1 VIPAHA
7 TPLIENTN
15 PDTSLG
21 TVAVRVLCDF
31 AARSGDLDLRFTP
44 SPTGAEGVA
53 GHQAVTARRASGYQ
67 RELALSTVCQGLR
80 VQGRADGW
88 DAAAGR
94 LEEIKTHRGEA
105 ALIAPNQR
113 ALHWAQARVYGAM
126 LCEQLDLPGLEIA
139 LIYFNIDT
147 GAETPLAEWHDATA
161 LRDDLHALCS
171 RYRAWAL
178 QERAHR
184 AARDAA
190 LATLPFPFTD
200 FRAGQRGLAEAVYRT
215 HKAGRVLMAQ
225 APTGLGKTVA
235 TLFAALRAAPAQ
247 RTDKLFYLTARTTGR
262 QLALDALQRLREA
275 PAYASA
281 PSLPLRVI
289 ERVARDKA
297 CEHPEKACHGESC
310 PLARGFYDRLPAARA
325 DAAQARW
332 LDQTALRDIALAHS
346 VCPYYLSQEMLRWSD
361 VAVGDYNHFFDL
373 GAHWFGH
380 AEEQGWRVGLLVD
393 EAHNLVE
400 RARSMYS
407 AALDP
412 APFQALRREAPAALK
427 KPLDALNRRWN
438 ALGREQPG
446 ENPVLPEPPAAL
458 LEALKTSCSAIAD
471 HLAQHPQDAADG
483 LLQRWFFDALHFQ
496 RVAENFGDH
505 SLCDLSTR
513 DPATEPGTRRL
524 NASQPR
530 VAIRCLVPAPLLKDR
545 WAATQ
550 GATLFSATLAPMDAL
565 ADLLGL
571 PVDTLRLDLP
581 SPFSNDQ
588 LKVQVASHI
597 STRWSDRAASLTPMA
612 QLMAQQFKAQPG
624 NYLAFFSSF
633 DYLQQALDRL
643 RELHPTLPLW
653 AQSRGM
659 SEPERAVF
667 IARFSEGGEGI
678 GFAVLGGAFGE
689 GIDLPGRRLIGAFIA
704 TLGLPQVNPVNERL
718 RARLQACFGHGY
730 EYTYLYPGLQKVA
743 QAAGR
748 VIRSETD
755 RGTVWLLDDRF
766 ARAEVRQH
774 LPAWWGLGGPAS
786 GQRRPQDT

>member
-1 VIPAHA
+1 MTPAPA
-7 TPLIENTN
+7 TSLIDHTD
-15 PDTSLG
+15 PDTPLG

-44 SPTGAEGVA
+44 SPSGAEGVA
-53 GHQAVTARRASGYQ
+53 GHQTVTERRAAGYQ
-67 RELALSTVCQGLR
+67 RERPLSTVCQGLR

-126 LCEQLDLPGLEIA
+126 LCEQLNLPGLDIA

-147 GAETPLAEWHDATA
+147 GTETPLAQWHDAAA
-161 LRDDLHALCS
+161 LREHLQALCS
-171 RYRAWAL
+171 RYRAWAW

-200 FRAGQRGLAEAVYRT
+200 FRPGQRRLAEAVYRA
-215 HKAGRVLMAQ
+215 HKAGRLLMAQ

-247 RTDKLFYLTARTTGR
+247 QTDKLFYLTARTTGR
-262 QLALDALQRLREA
+262 QLALDALQRLRTA
-275 PAYASA
+275 A
-281 PSLPLRVI
+281 PSTLPLRVI

-297 CEHPEKACHGESC
+297 CEHPDKACHGDAC

-332 LDQTALRDIALAHS
+332 LDQGALRDIALAHS
-346 VCPYYLSQEMLRWSD
+346 ICPYYLSQEMLRWSD

-373 GAHWFGH
+373 GAHWFAH
-380 AEEQGWRVGLLVD
+380 AQEQGWRVGLLVD

-400 RARSMYS
+400 RARSMHS
-407 AALDP
+407 ATLDP

-438 ALGREQPG
+438 ALGRAHPG
-446 ENPVLPEPPAAL
+446 NNAGNNPVLPEPPAAL
-458 LEALKTSCSAIAD
+458 LEALQASCSAIGD
-471 HLAQHPQDAADG
+471 HLAQHPQDAGDG

-496 RVAENFGDH
+496 RVAEQFGDH
-505 SLCDLSTR
+505 ALCDLSQR
-513 DPATEPGTRRL
+513 DTASEPGTRRP
-524 NASQPR
+524 NAGQPR
-530 VAIRCLVPAPLLKDR
+530 VAIRCLVPAPLLKER
-545 WAATQ
+545 WAASR
-550 GATLFSATLAPMDAL
+550 GATLFSATLTPMDAL

-571 PVDTLRLDLP
+571 PADTLRLDLP
-581 SPFSNDQ
+581 SPFSSDQ
-588 LKVQVASHI
+588 LQVRVASHI
-597 STRWSDRAASLTPMA
+597 STRWGDRGSSLTPMA

-643 RELHPTLPLW
+643 RELHPELPLW

-659 SEPERAVF
+659 SEPERAAF
-667 IARFSEGGEGI
+667 LARFSEGGEGI

-718 RARLQACFGHGY
+718 RARLQAWFGHGY
-730 EYTYLYPGLQKVA
+730 EYAYLYPGLQKVA

-748 VIRSETD
+748 VIRSEQD
-755 RGTVWLLDDRF
+755 RGSVWLLDDRF
-766 ARAEVRQH
+766 ARPEVRQH
-774 LPAWWGLGGPAS
+774 LPAWWGLGGPGGS
-786 GQRRPQDT
+786 GNQQGA

>member
-1 VIPAHA
+1 MIPAPA
-7 TPLIENTN
+7 TSLIDHTD
-15 PDTSLG
+15 PDTPLG

-44 SPTGAEGVA
+44 SPSGAEGVA
-53 GHQAVTARRASGYQ
+53 GHQTVTERRAAGYQ
-67 RELALSTVCQGLR
+67 RERPLSTVCQGLR

-126 LCEQLDLPGLEIA
+126 LCEQLDLPGLDIA

-147 GAETPLAEWHDATA
+147 GAETPLAQWHDAAA
-161 LRDDLHALCS
+161 LRDHLQALCR

-184 AARDAA
+184 GARDVA
-190 LATLPFPFTD
+190 LATLPFPHRD
-200 FRAGQRGLAEAVYRT
+200 FRPGQRGLAEAVYRA
-215 HKAGRVLMAQ
+215 HKAGRLLMAQ

-247 RTDKLFYLTARTTGR
+247 QTDKLFYLTARTTGR
-262 QLALDALQRLREA
+262 QLALDALQRLRTA
-275 PAYASA
+275 A
-281 PSLPLRVI
+281 PSTLALRVI

-297 CEHPEKACHGESC
+297 CEHPDKACHGDAC

-325 DAAQARW
+325 DAAQALW
-332 LDQTALRDIALAHS
+332 LDQGALRDIALSHR
-346 VCPYYLSQEMLRWSD
+346 VCPYHLGQEMLRWSD

-380 AEEQGWRVGLLVD
+380 TEEQGWRVGLLVD

-400 RARSMYS
+400 RARSMHS
-407 AALDP
+407 ATLDP
-412 APFQALRREAPAALK
+412 AAFQALRREAPAALK

-438 ALGREQPG
+438 ALGRQQTG
-446 ENPVLPEPPAAL
+446 DNPVLPEPPAAL
-458 LEALKTSCSAIAD
+458 LEALQASCRAIGD
-471 HLAQHPQDAADG
+471 HLAQQPQDAAHG
-483 LLQRWFFDALHFQ
+483 LLQRWLFDALHFQ
-496 RVAENFGDH
+496 RVAEQFGDH
-505 SLCDLSTR
+505 ALCDLSTR
-513 DPATEPGTRRL
+513 GAATEPGTRRP
-524 NASQPR
+524 NAGQPR
-530 VAIRCLVPAPLLKDR
+530 VAIRCLVPAPLLKER
-545 WAATQ
+545 WAASR
-550 GATLFSATLAPMDAL
+550 GATLFSATLTPMDAL

-571 PVDTLRLDLP
+571 PADTLRLDLP
-581 SPFSNDQ
+581 SPFSSGQ
-588 LKVQVASHI
+588 LQVRVASHI
-597 STRWSDRAASLTPMA
+597 STRWSDRASSLTPMA
-612 QLMAQQFKAQPG
+612 QLMAQQFKTQPG

-643 RELHPTLPLW
+643 RELHPALPLW

-659 SEPERAVF
+659 SEPERAAF
-667 IARFSEGGEGI
+667 LARFSEGGAGI

-718 RARLQACFGHGY
+718 RARLQAWFGHGY
-730 EYTYLYPGLQKVA
+730 EYAYLYPGLQKVA

-748 VIRSETD
+748 VIRSEQD
-755 RGTVWLLDDRF
+755 RGSVWLLDDRF
-766 ARAEVRQH
+766 ARPEVRQH
-774 LPAWWGLGGPAS
+774 LPAWWGLGGPGGS
-786 GQRRPQDT
+786 GNQQGA

>member
-1 VIPAHA
+1 LQHVIDAPPAPLVDDTDPQ
-7 TPLIENTN
+7 TP
-15 PDTSLG
+15 LG

-44 SPTGAEGVA
+44 SPSGAEGVA
-53 GHQAVTARRASGYQ
+53 GHQAVTNRRSVGYQ
-67 RELALSTVCQGLR
+67 REVPLSTVCQDLR

-94 LEEIKTHRGEA
+94 LEEIKTHRGDA
-105 ALIAPNQR
+105 ALITPNR
-113 ALHWAQARVYGAM
+113 RTLHWAQAKVYGAL
-126 LCEQLDLPGLEIA
+126 LCEQLGLPGLTIA
-139 LIYFNIDT
+139 LVYFNIDT
-147 GAETPLAEWHDATA
+147 GVETPLAEWHSADA
-161 LRDDLHALCS
+161 LSEHLHALCA

-184 AARDAA
+184 TARDAA
-190 LATLPFPFTD
+190 LTKLRFPFVD
-200 FRAGQRGLAEAVYRT
+200 FRPGQRPLAEAVYRS
-215 HKAGRVLMAQ
+215 HKAGRVLLAQ

-235 TLFAALRAAPAQ
+235 TLFAALRAAAEQ

-262 QLALDALQRLREA
+262 QLALDALQRLRTSVPEH
-275 PAYASA
+275 
-281 PSLPLRVI
+281 LPLRVI

-297 CEHPEKACHGESC
+297 CEHPDKACHGESC
-310 PLARGFYDRLPAARA
+310 PLARGFYDRLPAARE
-325 DAAQARW
+325 AAVQAQW

-346 VCPYYLSQEMLRWSD
+346 VCPYYLGQEMLRWSD

-373 GAHWFGH
+373 GAHWFAH
-380 AEEQGWRVGLLVD
+380 TEEQGWRVGLLVD

-400 RARSMYS
+400 RARSMHS

-412 APFQALRREAPAALK
+412 AALQALRREAPAALK
-427 KPLDALNRRWN
+427 KPLDAVNRRWS
-438 ALGREQPG
+438 ALAREQQG
-446 ENPVLPEPPAAL
+446 EHTVLPEPPAAL
-458 LEALKTSCSAIAD
+458 MEALQKACTAIAD

-483 LLQRWFFDALHFQ
+483 PLQRWFFDALHFQ
-496 RVAENFGDH
+496 RMAEGFGDH
-505 SLCDLSTR
+505 SMCDLTAR
-513 DPATEPGTRRL
+513 EPPTEPGTRRTGV
-524 NASQPR
+524 SQPR
-530 VAIRCLVPAPLLKDR
+530 LSIRCLVPAPLLKDR

-565 ADLLGL
+565 ADLIGL
-571 PVDTLRLDLP
+571 PADTLRIDVP
-581 SPFSNDQ
+581 SPFSSQQ

-612 QLMAQQFKAQPG
+612 QLMAQQFKAEPG

-633 DYLQQALDRL
+633 DYLQQALERL
-643 RELHPTLPLW
+643 RALHPEVTLW

-659 SEPERAVF
+659 SEPERAAF
-667 IARFSEGGEGI
+667 IARFTEGGEGI

-704 TLGLPQVNPVNERL
+704 TLGLPQINPVNERL
-718 RARLQACFGHGY
+718 RVRLQAWFGRGY
-730 EYTYLYPGLQKVA
+730 EYAYLYPGLQKVA

-748 VIRSETD
+748 VIRSEAD

-766 ARAEVRQH
+766 ASPQVRQH
-774 LPAWWGLGGPAS
+774 LPAWWGLDA
-786 GQRRPQDT
+786 QR